1 MGREVSAELDKMLR
15 ALMEGLCGGGFLLI
29 FGGAELMCFDEVRGD
44 GYIAA
49 LEWMGWMVRWDR
61 REKAGRRYRV

>member
-15 ALMEGLCGGGFLLI
+15 ALMEGLCGGVFLLI
-29 FGGAELMCFDEVRGD
+29 FGGAELMCFDKVRGD

-49 LEWMGWMVRWDR
+49 LE
-61 REKAGRRYRV
+61 